1 MHVHGINKTRKK
13 CKGMITVS
21 FRIEVAGG
29 GASQILF
36 DFKLMVVAY
45 LLYVCCE
52 YYFVCFNYLVNFF
65 I

>member
-1 MHVHGINKTRKK
+1 MFMVSIRLERNARNDNRKFQDR
-13 CKGMITVS
+13 GG
-21 FRIEVAGG
+21 RG
-29 GASQILF
+29 GASKILF
-36 DFKLMVVAY
+36 RFLKLMVVAY

>member
-1 MHVHGINKTRKK
+1 MQGNDNRKFQDR
-13 CKGMITVS
+13 GG
-21 FRIEVAGG
+21 RG
-29 GASQILF
+29 GASKILF

-65 I
+65 ILKIF